1 MAFSMAAIAGKVKG
15 KILWIPIA
23 GSWGSLHNRR
33 IIKEGS
39 LSRDQV

>member
-1 MAFSMAAIAGKVKG
+1 MAAQARNLKG

-23 GSWGSLHNRR
+23 GSTRFMYNID